1 MGHQVAVPH
10 DLSGIPDWI
19 NGTINNPSSLYE
31 MGPAG
36 ATLEGFMINWML
48 NKLGWFK
55 GKNLCDFR
63 KLNKNGSGILTH
75 GGSIAN
81 MTALSS
87 ARAAIAPNA
96 WEDGSPEDL
105 VVMGPSTAHYSILR
119 ALSIMGM
126 GKKAFVPIPVDKNEV
141 IITSTLEEIYAQVK

>member
-48 NKLGWFK
+48 NKLG
-55 GKNLCDFR
+55 
-63 KLNKNGSGILTH
+63 
-75 GGSIAN
+75 
-81 MTALSS
+81 
-87 ARAAIAPNA
+87 
-96 WEDGSPEDL
+96 
-105 VVMGPSTAHYSILR
+105 
-119 ALSIMGM
+119 
-126 GKKAFVPIPVDKNEV
+126 
-141 IITSTLEEIYAQVK
+141 